1 MLYFGDTAYE
11 GNMFSEKQLG
21 ADWETENKTKRF
33 MKELGCYKFTEKM
46 QSCTH
51 LYCKPCLAHVANW
64 SRACPYDG
72 YLVTEADSKALIE
85 SDKTLAESIF
95 RVKVRLSLS
104 QKWMHM
110 GRCGVQIVHR
120 QVHEHVLS
128 CPTATGAATTAAG
141 TDSNQTTVHSGTP
154 ASLTPNPQTTTAS
167 LLNGQDPNQQTNA
180 SSQALATASAGVPTS
195 EQWYQQHHQQYYQQ
209 YAGYEPYQQ
218 QTYQQLIHGFKT
230 HFDALSKRQ

>member
-21 ADWETENKTKRF
+21 AYWETENKTKRF
-33 MKELGCYKFTEKM
+33 MKELG
-46 QSCTH
+46 
-51 LYCKPCLAHVANW
+51 
-64 SRACPYDG
+64 RACPYDG

-85 SDKTLAESIF
+85 SDKTLAESID

-110 GRCGVQIVHR
+110 G
-120 QVHEHVLS
+120 
-128 CPTATGAATTAAG
+128 
-141 TDSNQTTVHSGTP
+141 
-154 ASLTPNPQTTTAS
+154 
-167 LLNGQDPNQQTNA
+167 

-195 EQWYQQHHQQYYQQ
+195 EQWYQQHYQQ
-209 YAGYEPYQQ
+209 YAGYEPYRQ

>member
-11 GNMFSEKQLG
+11 GNMFTEKQLG
-21 ADWETENKTKRF
+21 ADWETENKTERF
-33 MKELGCYKFTEKM
+33 MKELGCCKFTEKRK
-46 QSCTH
+46 SCTH

-64 SRACPYDG
+64 SRACSYDG

-85 SDKTLAESIF
+85 SDKTLAESIG

-110 GRCGVQIVHR
+110 G
-120 QVHEHVLS
+120 
-128 CPTATGAATTAAG
+128 
-141 TDSNQTTVHSGTP
+141 
-154 ASLTPNPQTTTAS
+154 
-167 LLNGQDPNQQTNA
+167 

-195 EQWYQQHHQQYYQQ
+195 EQWYHQHYQQ

-230 HFDALSKRQ
+230 HFDALSKWQ